1 MIVGQDGRV
10 FSQCRLGSGKTERGT
25 SSATRSAPSALTQVG
40 GRWLYAFIF
49 CFLST
54 RLWEKIDRRVLVRV
68 GSERRIGKTF
78 TDTQAAT
85 EILKTLNKPLST
97 ESPLVKYLFIGANN
111 EVDWNSIHMSLQF
124 EDVADCLVFAATQVL
139 NSFF

>member
-1 MIVGQDGRV
+1 
-10 FSQCRLGSGKTERGT
+10 
-25 SSATRSAPSALTQVG
+25 
-40 GRWLYAFIF
+40 
-49 CFLST
+49 LST

-111 EVDWNSIHMSLQF
+111 EGDWNSIHMSLQF